1 MTKLTPI
8 QIDPDKFLYEHSS
21 LPELPSFLNK
31 LQQMIHSSKV
41 SALEVTKLI
50 CTDAPMVAQ
59 ILKVVNSAYFCISR
73 EITDLKIAIAY
84 LGLNEINRIAL
95 NLSIINLLVDKDKK
109 AFKEIWFHSVFT
121 AICAN
126 YLARKFAPK
135 LNFMELWSAAILHDI
150 GKFVYL
156 KFFPEH
162 YQELR
167 NYSLEK
173 GCLFCD
179 AEKFYSLPSSAY
191 LGTLLCDRWRL
202 PQNVKAVCSSHTF
215 YDLLNKKDQDFEET
229 FIPIVALANLL
240 ALFII
245 NPLNSDLENRITK
258 TIIQHLD
265 ITDSEFDTLRKDMK
279 RLKKEA
285 EMFTSIQLR

>member
-1 MTKLTPI
+1 MTRLAPI
-8 QIDPDKFLYEHSS
+8 HIDPEKFLYEHSS
-21 LPELPSFLNK
+21 LPELPTFLTK
-31 LQQMIHSSKV
+31 LQQMIHSDKV
-41 SALEVTKLI
+41 STREVTNLI
-50 CTDAPMVAQ
+50 RTDAPMVAQ
-59 ILKVVNSAYFCISR
+59 ILKVVNSAYYSIPR
-73 EITDLKIAIAY
+73 EITDLNIAIAY

-95 NLSIINLLVDKDKK
+95 NLSIINLLFDKDQK
-109 AFKEIWFHSVFT
+109 AFKEIWFNSVCT

-135 LNFMELWSAAILHDI
+135 LNFMELWSVAILHDI

-162 YQELR
+162 YQEMR

-202 PQNVKAVCSSHTF
+202 PQHVKAVCSSHTF
-215 YDLLNKKDQDFEET
+215 YDLLDNKDQDVKES
-229 FIPIVALANLL
+229 FIGIVALANLL
-240 ALFII
+240 AVLTTDPVNPNLNDRIVKVII
-245 NPLNSDLENRITK
+245 KHLE
-258 TIIQHLD
+258 
-265 ITDSEFDTLRKDMK
+265 ITDSEYDALMKDMK
-279 RLKKEA
+279 KLKKEA
-285 EMFTSIQLR
+285 EMFSSISL